1 MNQNKFQYKVQGVD
15 YDVEIEEMEGNL
27 AKVNVNGISFE
38 VELKQPINP
47 SHAVKRH
54 KVEAPKT
61 SANMSKTTTTHSVS
75 TQQPAS
81 TAAAG
86 AGTAIKAP
94 LPGNVAKVK
103 VQEGAKV
110 NAGDVLIVLEAM
122 KMENEILAPAAG
134 TVKKLYV
141 QEGKAVQQ
149 GEALIDLE

>member
-1 MNQNKFQYKVQGVD
+1 M
-15 YDVEIEEMEGNL
+15 GN
-27 AKVNVNGISFE
+27 
-38 VELKQPINP
+38 
-47 SHAVKRH
+47 
-54 KVEAPKT
+54 
-61 SANMSKTTTTHSVS
+61 
-75 TQQPAS
+75 
-81 TAAAG
+81 AG
-86 AGTAIKAP
+86 SIKAP

-149 GEALIDLE
+149 GEALVDLE